1 MAKGDKFYFENF
13 SACTELSKKAAVY
26 LVNCLENYDPAS
38 IGKMLEEMHTIEH
51 TADKKKHEMGDALAK
66 AFVTPVDRED
76 LDMLSHQLDQVT
88 DKLEEIMQKFYIYNI
103 QSVIP
108 SIIEFAK
115 NLVRACDLLCSLM
128 AEFENF
134 KRSKKIR
141 DYIIKLNDV
150 EEECDRL
157 YLKSMRELTTGT
169 EDVLAVISWR
179 EIFECFEACADACE
193 HVCECVG
200 SVIMKNT

>member
-1 MAKGDKFYFENF
+1 MAKGDKFYFDNF
-13 SACTELSKKAAVY
+13 AACTELSKKAAVY
-26 LVNCLENYDPAS
+26 LVDCLENYNPGNIS
-38 IGKMLEEMHTIEH
+38 KMLEEMHVIEH

-88 DKLEEIMQKFYIYNI
+88 DKLEEIMQKIYIYNI
-103 QSVIP
+103 QYVTPPIL
-108 SIIEFAK
+108 EFAK

-157 YLKSMRELTTGT
+157 YLKTMRELTLNAS
-169 EDVLAVISWR
+169 DVLETISWR
-179 EIFECFEACADACE
+179 EILECFEACADACE

-200 SVIMKNT
+200 TVIMKNT

>member
-13 SACTELSKKAAVY
+13 VACAELSKQAALY
-26 LVNCLENYDPAS
+26 LVNCLENYDPKS
-38 IGKMLEEMHTIEH
+38 IEKMLEEMHTIEH
-51 TADKKKHEMGDALAK
+51 SADMKKHEMSEALAK

-76 LDMLSHQLDQVT
+76 LDMLSQDMDHVT
-88 DKLEEIMQKFYIYNI
+88 DKLEEVMQKFYIYNI
-103 QSVIP
+103 QTVIP
-108 SIIEFAK
+108 SIVEFAK
-115 NLVRACDLLCSLM
+115 NLVRSCDLLCNLM

-157 YLKSMRELTTGT
+157 YLKSMRELTVNAN
-169 EDVLAVISWR
+169 DVLTTISWR
-179 EIFECFEACADACE
+179 EIFECFESCADACE
-193 HVCECVG
+193 HVSECVG